1 MARFAPK
8 HVAWYQRNRH
18 HHPKFIYYFFH
29 TLKLERYSTGS
40 GVPTLNRND
49 IHSLKKFIPSLP
61 EQQKIA
67 DFLSTVDK
75 KIQALTR
82 KKELLEQY
90 KKGVMQKIF
99 SQEIRFKPAPSEV
112 EGKEDGSDYPE
123 WEILRAKDL
132 FKNYSNKNHN
142 GNLPI
147 LAVTQDRGV
156 IDRSSLEMKIQTS
169 QSSINSY
176 KLVEIGDFVISLRS
190 FQGGIEYSNIGG
202 ICSPAYTILKPLKK
216 INDSDS
222 FYKVLHL
229 KNRKFHFTK
238 CQIEWQPHVLKHRNF
253 QQMSREGDFHEQTYR
268 NNFGMKKF
276 NIELVERVFRSLL
289 LIRVEKR
296 EVYPELLFLDQS
308 DRY

>member
-222 FYKVLHL
+222 FYKYYFKKESFISQLSATV
-229 KNRKFHFTK
+229 
-238 CQIEWQPHVLKHRNF
+238 IGI
-253 QQMSREGDFHEQTYR
+253 REGKQISYEAFSGLKLLNPSIEEQARISSFLQNIDHKINTVLIKL
-268 NNFGMKKF
+268 NKMKGWKKG
-276 NIELVERVFRSLL
+276 LL
-289 LIRVEKR
+289 QKMFV
-296 EVYPELLFLDQS
+296 
-308 DRY
+308 